1 MNDRCLQGT
10 YTIAFDDDYYPGSET
25 RVGSGCW
32 RIENDAGAWEGS
44 YMTFFPPHGSA
55 IRATTLLSGEG
66 AHEGLTVIWET
77 ETRWDA
83 CAWDVRGLIVDGV
96 PAP

>member
-1 MNDRCLQGT
+1 
-10 YTIAFDDDYYPGSET
+10 
-25 RVGSGCW
+25 
-32 RIENDAGAWEGS
+32 
-44 YMTFFPPHGSA
+44 MTFFPPHGSA